1 MKVNV
6 NSVLGVSVLESF
18 AYPLYLL
25 RAKNRESMSKTKIAI
40 LALLFAGVSAG
51 FALCMSFVHYATWS
65 FVPADAFRAFHEASA
80 IRTVPLALLL
90 GMSSVVLTI
99 ITAIRGLPN
108 VPRVVIWIAGILA
121 LIPWIATPTI
131 MIPIQE
137 RLAAEGPTTELVKQ
151 LIWRDVLL
159 RALPPV
165 IQSIILLGAV
175 LRSTRR
181 D

>member
-1 MKVNV
+1 
-6 NSVLGVSVLESF
+6 
-18 AYPLYLL
+18 
-25 RAKNRESMSKTKIAI
+25 MSKTRIAI

-65 FVPADAFRAFHEASA
+65 FVPADAFRAYHEASA

-108 VPRVVIWIAGILA
+108 VPRVVVCIAVILA

-131 MIPIQE
+131 MIPLQE
-137 RLAAEGPTTELVKQ
+137 RLAAEGPIPELLKQ
-151 LIWRDVLL
+151 LVGRDVLL
-159 RALPPV
+159 RSLPPV
-165 IQSIILLGAV
+165 IQSMILLGAV
-175 LRSTRR
+175 LRSIRR